1 MAMVHEMLYESN
13 DLGIVDLGDYTRRL
27 VTLVTADTLR
37 FVAVTIEAEPVS
49 GGIDMAVPFGLLLN
63 ELVTNAC
70 KHAFLQGRHGTLKID
85 MRKDQGMLALRVVDD
100 GPGLPQGFS
109 VGSNSSLGLRLVE
122 ALASQL
128 GGALT
133 WTTGPGACFSVRFPA
148 RPDKRS

>member
-1 MAMVHEMLYESN
+1 MVHEMLYESN

-37 FVAVTIEAEPVS
+37 FVSVTVEAEPVS
-49 GGIDMAVPFGLLLN
+49 GGIDTALN

-85 MRKDQGMLALRVVDD
+85 MRKDQGMLALSVVDD

-148 RPDKRS
+148 RPDKRL